1 MAFRP
6 VTHNE
11 AEGATPTR
19 NPNDERGSGRA
30 FRHEGDMLP
39 RIPTNVQVQQPGRQW
54 AQSRAVEVRKDLTG
68 RPGSM
73 QVNVRSGNTDP
84 AAVGLN
90 HNNWGIAGEGDPTVV
105 APAKSLIPMSLII
118 GSLAIAGLF
127 LLRK

>member
-39 RIPTNVQVQQPGRQW
+39 RIPVNVQVQQPGRQW
-54 AQSRAVEVRKDLTG
+54 AQSKAVEVRKDLTG

-90 HNNWGIAGEGDPTVV
+90 HNNWGIAGEGDAPVEAPKSKVNGIILIGVLAV
-105 APAKSLIPMSLII
+105 AATL
-118 GSLAIAGLF
+118 LA
-127 LLRK
+127 RK

>member
-1 MAFRP
+1 MVFRP

-19 NPNDERGSGRA
+19 NPDDERGSGRA
-30 FRHEGDMLP
+30 FRHEADMLP
-39 RIPTNVQVQQPGRQW
+39 RIATNIRVQQPGRQW
-54 AQSRAVEVRKDLTG
+54 AQSKAVEVRKDLTG
-68 RPGSM
+68 RPGSL

-90 HNNWGIAGEGDPTVV
+90 HNNWGIAGEGDLTP
-105 APAKSLIPMSLII
+105 APAKSNIVPMSLII
-118 GSLAIAGLF
+118 SGLALAGLF